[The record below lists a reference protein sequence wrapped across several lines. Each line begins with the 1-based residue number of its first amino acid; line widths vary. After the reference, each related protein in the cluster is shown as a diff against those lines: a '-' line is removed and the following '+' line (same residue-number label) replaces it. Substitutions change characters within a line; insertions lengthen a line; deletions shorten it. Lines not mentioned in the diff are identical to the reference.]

1 MRVTAE
7 AEARWEAIL
16 DALDAVTPLVEDG
29 GNAAFCEM
37 RGIAGDPIRWLHTV
51 THVLTPFEIPFALGI
66 GPNRFVASVAAR
78 GKRTCARGEEADF
91 VAPMPLDVLPL
102 DPHTCERLRMLGVRT
117 LGELAALPHGPFVRR
132 FGPQAARWH
141 ELARGIDDVPL
152 VPRPRRVTIERTLFG
167 EGSAASEEAL
177 LFALRS
183 LVARIVD
190 DLVVLGQRAAALV
203 LSLQCEDGEMHEIQ
217 IRIAHPTAREGM
229 LFDLTRA
236 HLEGVRLQA
245 PVEGLRLRIERMESG
260 GTPMSLFSTQDPDA
274 EAVELALA
282 RLEAALGEGVVLR
295 AFSVDGYRPERQV
308 VYERFSANMM
318 SKRHDKPHPNPEP
331 PKPTMQLRVFE
342 PRAIDLVM
350 QAGVPRFAGTPP
362 QTIVNYAGPWRTV
375 EDWWSNTPLTCD
387 DYDIMLDDGTLCRI
401 AHRAQGWFLVGVY
414 D

>member
-1 MRVTAE
+1 
-7 AEARWEAIL
+7 
-16 DALDAVTPLVEDG
+16 
-29 GNAAFCEM
+29 M

-78 GKRTCARGEEADF
+78 GKRTCARGEEAEF
-91 VAPMPLDVLPL
+91 VAPMPLDVLPI

-132 FGPQAARWH
+132 FGPESARWH
-141 ELARGIDDVPL
+141 ALARGIDDVPL
-152 VPRPRRVTIERTLFG
+152 IPRPRRMMIERTLFG

-190 DLVVLGQRAAALV
+190 DLVVLGQRAAELV
-203 LSLQCEDGEMHEIQ
+203 LGLQCEDGQLHEIQ
-217 IRIAHPTAREGM
+217 IRIAHPTAREGL

-260 GTPMSLFSTQDPDA
+260 GTPLSLFSTQDPDA

-282 RLEAALGEGVVLR
+282 RIEAALGEGAVLR
-295 AFSVDGYRPERQV
+295 AFSVDGYRPEKRV

-318 SKRHDKPHPNPEP
+318 TERHAKRRAAQANDAAAY
-331 PKPTMQLRVFE
+331 LRAARDRFGHASR
-342 PRAIDLVM
+342 RA
-350 QAGVPRFAGTPP
+350 A
-362 QTIVNYAGPWRTV
+362 
-375 EDWWSNTPLTCD
+375 
-387 DYDIMLDDGTLCRI
+387 LCRNT
-401 AHRAQGWFLVGVY
+401 AANDRRLRGAMADG
-414 D
+414 